1 MVLQSAAA
9 SHMLWQRNNPQLA
22 LPLLAVT
29 SRWGEE
35 EEWGLEHRSVSI
47 ALDRTEWTQQ
57 SHRGGSA
64 PFTVVY
70 S

>member
-9 SHMLWQRNNPQLA
+9 SRMLWQRKYPQLA
-22 LPLLAVT
+22 LPLLTVI
-29 SRWGEE
+29 SGWGEE
-35 EEWGLEHRSVSI
+35 EEWALEQRSASI
-47 ALDRTEWTQQ
+47 AMARTEWTQQ

-64 PFTVVY
+64 PFTVAH